1 MGQQWEYCQL
11 QFTMRLPAGQES
23 APELLATFSGP
34 AGLVNHTLTQ
44 QSWLGMFGALG
55 TLEWELVTANSVITG
70 ILNQYTAYFKRPQRP
85 GRAID
90 DVLSILSAWQ
100 G

>member
-11 QFTMRLPAGQES
+11 KFTMRMPAGQES
-23 APELLATFSGP
+23 SPELLATFSGP
-34 AGLVNHTLTQ
+34 AGLVNHTLAQ

-55 TLEWELVTANSVITG
+55 TVEWELVSTSSLISGDVS
-70 ILNQYTAYFKRPQRP
+70 QYTAYFKRPQRP

-90 DVLSILSAWQ
+90 DVVANLAAWQ